1 MNLDFLKGVFGYFFI
16 KNKIMGF
23 NIAANY
29 FNYIFMKK
37 FFLFTLLVFL
47 SVIVAGYFS
56 FDIILKKYL
65 ISSINKKIEKKIYIE
80 KIQTHLIQGKAKVYN
95 LKIANKNSENF
106 KDYLIEIKNLSIDVD
121 ILSVFRE
128 IVKIHELN
136 LNGTSMNYKASIVD
150 GKIIDNF
157 NLINQYLEKNK
168 KSEKNLKLIEDKN
181 KKDKDEIVKNNLDN
195 TKDKNFIIQK
205 LKIPEIII
213 NAEAKDLN
221 FTKQLKID
229 SMEFQNVGNTKNAN
243 HFKDV
248 FAMIATNIVIKLN
261 NETIIS
267 NLKEKFHNK
276 IQKILEKDE
285 LKNKLENI
293 LKDPEKKEKIF
304 NKLNKLFK

>member
-1 MNLDFLKGVFGYFFI
+1 
-16 KNKIMGF
+16 
-23 NIAANY
+23 
-29 FNYIFMKK
+29 MKK

-80 KIQTHLIQGKAKVYN
+80 KIQTDLIQGKAKVYN

-267 NLKEKFHNK
+267 NLKEKFNSK
-276 IQKILEKDE
+276 IQKILEKDQ

>member
-1 MNLDFLKGVFGYFFI
+1 
-16 KNKIMGF
+16 
-23 NIAANY
+23 
-29 FNYIFMKK
+29 MKK

-248 FAMIATNIVIKLN
+248 FAMIATNIAIKLN

-267 NLKEKFHNK
+267 NLKEKFNNK

>member
-1 MNLDFLKGVFGYFFI
+1 
-16 KNKIMGF
+16 
-23 NIAANY
+23 
-29 FNYIFMKK
+29 MKK
-37 FFLFTLLVFL
+37 FFFLIFLVFL

-106 KDYLIEIKNLSIDVD
+106 EDYLVEIKNLYIDAD
-121 ILSVFRE
+121 ILSVFQE
-128 IVKIHELN
+128 IVKIRELN
-136 LNGTSMNYKASIVD
+136 LNGTSMNYKASILD

-168 KSEKNLKLIEDKN
+168 KSEKNLEIIEDKN
-181 KKDKDEIVKNNLDN
+181 KEDKNKIIKDNLDHA
-195 TKDKNFIIQK
+195 KDKNFIIQK

-248 FAMIATNIVIKLN
+248 FAMIATNIAIKLN
-261 NETIIS
+261 NETIIN
-267 NLKEKFHNK
+267 NLKKKFDNK
-276 IQKILEKDE
+276 IKKIIEKDNF
-285 LKNKLENI
+285 KNKVEELLGDN
-293 LKDPEKKEKIF
+293 KKKEKLL
-304 NKLNKLFK
+304 NKLNKFFK

>member
-1 MNLDFLKGVFGYFFI
+1 
-16 KNKIMGF
+16 
-23 NIAANY
+23 
-29 FNYIFMKK
+29 MKK

-136 LNGTSMNYKASIVD
+136 LNGTSMNYKVSIVD

-168 KSEKNLKLIEDKN
+168 KLIEDKN

-248 FAMIATNIVIKLN
+248 FAMIATNIAIKLN
-261 NETIIS
+261 NETIIN
-267 NLKEKFHNK
+267 NLKKKFDNK
-276 IQKILEKDE
+276 IKKIIEKDNF
-285 LKNKLENI
+285 KNKVEELLGDN
-293 LKDPEKKEKIF
+293 KKKEKLL
-304 NKLNKLFK
+304 NKLNRFFK

>member
-1 MNLDFLKGVFGYFFI
+1 
-16 KNKIMGF
+16 
-23 NIAANY
+23 
-29 FNYIFMKK
+29 MKK
-37 FFLFTLLVFL
+37 FFLFILLVFF

-80 KIQTHLIQGKAKVYN
+80 KIQTDLIQGKAKVYN

-267 NLKEKFHNK
+267 NLKEKFNSK
-276 IQKILEKDE
+276 IQKILEKDQ

>member
-1 MNLDFLKGVFGYFFI
+1 
-16 KNKIMGF
+16 
-23 NIAANY
+23 
-29 FNYIFMKK
+29 MKK
-37 FFLFTLLVFL
+37 FFLFILLVFF

-248 FAMIATNIVIKLN
+248 FAMIATNIAIKLN

-267 NLKEKFHNK
+267 NLKEKFNNK
-276 IQKILEKDE
+276 IQKILEKDQ

>member
-1 MNLDFLKGVFGYFFI
+1 
-16 KNKIMGF
+16 
-23 NIAANY
+23 
-29 FNYIFMKK
+29 MKK

-47 SVIVAGYFS
+47 SVIVAGHFS

-221 FTKQLKID
+221 FTKRLKID

-267 NLKEKFHNK
+267 NLKEKFNSK
-276 IQKILEKDE
+276 IQKILEKDQ

>member
-1 MNLDFLKGVFGYFFI
+1 
-16 KNKIMGF
+16 
-23 NIAANY
+23 
-29 FNYIFMKK
+29 MKK

-80 KIQTHLIQGKAKVYN
+80 KIQTDLIQGKAKVYN

-121 ILSVFRE
+121 ILSVFQE

-181 KKDKDEIVKNNLDN
+181 KKDKDEIVKNNLEN
-195 TKDKNFIIQK
+195 IKDKNFIIQK
-205 LKIPEIII
+205 LKIPEIVI
-213 NAEAKDLN
+213 NVEAKDLN

-267 NLKEKFHNK
+267 NLKEKFNSK
-276 IQKILEKDE
+276 IQKILEKDQ

>member
-1 MNLDFLKGVFGYFFI
+1 
-16 KNKIMGF
+16 
-23 NIAANY
+23 
-29 FNYIFMKK
+29 MKK
-37 FFLFTLLVFL
+37 FFLFILLVFL

-267 NLKEKFHNK
+267 NLKEKFNSK
-276 IQKILEKDE
+276 IQKILEKDQ

>member
-1 MNLDFLKGVFGYFFI
+1 
-16 KNKIMGF
+16 
-23 NIAANY
+23 
-29 FNYIFMKK
+29 MKK

-65 ISSINKKIEKKIYIE
+65 ISSISKKIEKKIYIE
-80 KIQTHLIQGKAKVYN
+80 KIQTDLIQGKAKVYN

-121 ILSVFRE
+121 ILSVFQE
-128 IVKIHELN
+128 IVKIYELN

-150 GKIIDNF
+150 GKIVDNF
-157 NLINQYLEKNK
+157 HLINQYLEKNK

-181 KKDKDEIVKNNLDN
+181 KKDKDEIVKNNLEN
-195 TKDKNFIIQK
+195 IKDKNFIIQK
-205 LKIPEIII
+205 LKIPEIVI
-213 NAEAKDLN
+213 NVEAKDLN

-267 NLKEKFHNK
+267 NLKEKFNSK
-276 IQKILEKDE
+276 IQKILEKDQ

>member
-1 MNLDFLKGVFGYFFI
+1 
-16 KNKIMGF
+16 
-23 NIAANY
+23 
-29 FNYIFMKK
+29 MKK

-106 KDYLIEIKNLSIDVD
+106 EDYLVEIKNLYIDAD
-121 ILSVFRE
+121 ILSVFQE
-128 IVKIHELN
+128 IVKIRELN
-136 LNGTSMNYKASIVD
+136 LNGTSMNYKASILD

-168 KSEKNLKLIEDKN
+168 KSEKNLEIIEDKN
-181 KKDKDEIVKNNLDN
+181 KIIKDNLDHA
-195 TKDKNFIIQK
+195 KDKNFIIQK

-248 FAMIATNIVIKLN
+248 FVMIATNIAIKLN
-261 NETIIS
+261 NETIIN
-267 NLKEKFHNK
+267 NLKKKFDNK
-276 IQKILEKDE
+276 IKKIIEKDNF
-285 LKNKLENI
+285 KNKVEELLGDN
-293 LKDPEKKEKIF
+293 KKKEKLL
-304 NKLNKLFK
+304 NKLNKFFK

>member
-1 MNLDFLKGVFGYFFI
+1 
-16 KNKIMGF
+16 
-23 NIAANY
+23 
-29 FNYIFMKK
+29 MKK

-121 ILSVFRE
+121 ILSVFQE

-248 FAMIATNIVIKLN
+248 FAMIATNIAIKLN

-267 NLKEKFHNK
+267 NLKEKFNNK
-276 IQKILEKDE
+276 IQKILEKDQ

>member
-1 MNLDFLKGVFGYFFI
+1 
-16 KNKIMGF
+16 
-23 NIAANY
+23 
-29 FNYIFMKK
+29 MKK
-37 FFLFTLLVFL
+37 FFLFILLVFL
-47 SVIVAGYFS
+47 SVIVVGHFS

-65 ISSINKKIEKKIYIE
+65 ISYINKKIEKKIYIE

-106 KDYLIEIKNLSIDVD
+106 EDYLVEIKNLYIDAD
-121 ILSVFRE
+121 ILSVFQE
-128 IVKIHELN
+128 IVKIRELN
-136 LNGTSMNYKASIVD
+136 LNGTSMNYKASILD

-168 KSEKNLKLIEDKN
+168 KSEKNLEIIEDKN
-181 KKDKDEIVKNNLDN
+181 KEDKNKIIKDNLDHA
-195 TKDKNFIIQK
+195 KDKNFIIQK

-248 FAMIATNIVIKLN
+248 FAMIATNIAIKLN
-261 NETIIS
+261 NETIIN
-267 NLKEKFHNK
+267 NLKKKFDNK
-276 IQKILEKDE
+276 IKKIIEKDNF
-285 LKNKLENI
+285 KNKVEELLGDN
-293 LKDPEKKEKIF
+293 KKKEKLL
-304 NKLNKLFK
+304 NKLNKFFK

>member
-1 MNLDFLKGVFGYFFI
+1 
-16 KNKIMGF
+16 
-23 NIAANY
+23 
-29 FNYIFMKK
+29 MKK
-37 FFLFTLLVFL
+37 LFLFVILVFI
-47 SVIVAGYFS
+47 SVIVVGYFS

-65 ISSINKKIEKKIYIE
+65 ISSISKKIEKKIYIE
-80 KIQTHLIQGKAKVYN
+80 KIETLFFQEKTKVYN

-106 KDYLIEIKNLSIDVD
+106 NDYLVEVKNLYIDVD
-121 ILSVFRE
+121 ILSAFKEV
-128 IVKIHELN
+128 VKIRELN
-136 LNGTSMNYKASIVD
+136 LSGTTLNYKAFIVD

-168 KSEKNLKLIEDKN
+168 KSEKNLEIIEDNNKEDKN
-181 KKDKDEIVKNNLDN
+181 KIIKDNLDYA
-195 TKDKNFIIQK
+195 KDKNFIIQK

-213 NAEAKDLN
+213 NAEVKDLN

-248 FAMIATNIVIKLN
+248 FAMIATNIAIKLN

-267 NLKEKFHNK
+267 NLKEKFNNK
-276 IQKILEKDE
+276 IQKILEKDQ

>member
-1 MNLDFLKGVFGYFFI
+1 
-16 KNKIMGF
+16 
-23 NIAANY
+23 
-29 FNYIFMKK
+29 MKK

-121 ILSVFRE
+121 IFSVFRE
-128 IVKIHELN
+128 TVKIHELN

-267 NLKEKFHNK
+267 NLKEKFNSK
-276 IQKILEKDE
+276 IQKILEKDQ

>member
-1 MNLDFLKGVFGYFFI
+1 
-16 KNKIMGF
+16 
-23 NIAANY
+23 
-29 FNYIFMKK
+29 MKK
-37 FFLFTLLVFL
+37 LFLFVILVFL
-47 SVIVAGYFS
+47 SVIVVGYFS

-65 ISSINKKIEKKIYIE
+65 ISSISKKIEKKIYIE
-80 KIQTHLIQGKAKVYN
+80 KIETFFFQEKTKVYN

-106 KDYLIEIKNLSIDVD
+106 NDYLVEVKNLSIDVD
-121 ILSVFRE
+121 ILSAFKEV
-128 IVKIHELN
+128 VKIRELN
-136 LNGTSMNYKASIVD
+136 LSGTTMNYKAFIVD

-157 NLINQYLEKNK
+157 NLINQYLEKNNK
-168 KSEKNLKLIEDKN
+168 PEKNLEIREGSNKEDKN
-181 KKDKDEIVKNNLDN
+181 KITKDNLDH

-213 NAEAKDLN
+213 NAEVKDLN

-267 NLKEKFHNK
+267 NLKEKFNNK
-276 IQKILEKDE
+276 IQKILEKDK

-293 LKDPEKKEKIF
+293 LKDSEKKEKIF

>member
-1 MNLDFLKGVFGYFFI
+1 
-16 KNKIMGF
+16 
-23 NIAANY
+23 
-29 FNYIFMKK
+29 MKK
-37 FFLFTLLVFL
+37 FFLFILLVFL

-248 FAMIATNIVIKLN
+248 FAMIATNIAIKLN

-267 NLKEKFHNK
+267 NLKEKFNSK
-276 IQKILEKDE
+276 IQKILEKDQ

>member
-1 MNLDFLKGVFGYFFI
+1 
-16 KNKIMGF
+16 
-23 NIAANY
+23 
-29 FNYIFMKK
+29 MKK
-37 FFLFTLLVFL
+37 FFLFILLVFF

-65 ISSINKKIEKKIYIE
+65 ISSISKKIEKKIYIE
-80 KIQTHLIQGKAKVYN
+80 KIQTDLIQGKAKVYN

-121 ILSVFRE
+121 ILSVFQE

-267 NLKEKFHNK
+267 NLKEKFNSK
-276 IQKILEKDE
+276 IQKILEKDQ

>member
-1 MNLDFLKGVFGYFFI
+1 
-16 KNKIMGF
+16 
-23 NIAANY
+23 
-29 FNYIFMKK
+29 MKK

-181 KKDKDEIVKNNLDN
+181 KKDKNEIVKNNLDN

-248 FAMIATNIVIKLN
+248 FAMIATNIAIKLN

-267 NLKEKFHNK
+267 NLKEKFNSK
-276 IQKILEKDE
+276 IQKILEKDQ

>member
-1 MNLDFLKGVFGYFFI
+1 
-16 KNKIMGF
+16 
-23 NIAANY
+23 
-29 FNYIFMKK
+29 MKK

-106 KDYLIEIKNLSIDVD
+106 EDYLVEIKNLYIDAD
-121 ILSVFRE
+121 ILSVFQE
-128 IVKIHELN
+128 IVKIRELN
-136 LNGTSMNYKASIVD
+136 LNGTSMNYKASILD
-150 GKIIDNF
+150 GKIVDNF

-168 KSEKNLKLIEDKN
+168 KSEKNLEIIEDKN
-181 KKDKDEIVKNNLDN
+181 KEDKNKIIKNNLDN
-195 TKDKNFIIQK
+195 AKDKNFIIQK

-248 FAMIATNIVIKLN
+248 FAMIATNIAIKLN
-261 NETIIS
+261 NETIIN
-267 NLKEKFHNK
+267 NLKKKFDNK
-276 IQKILEKDE
+276 IKKIIEKDNF
-285 LKNKLENI
+285 KNKVEELLGDN
-293 LKDPEKKEKIF
+293 KKKEKLL
-304 NKLNKLFK
+304 NKLNKFFK

>member
-1 MNLDFLKGVFGYFFI
+1 
-16 KNKIMGF
+16 
-23 NIAANY
+23 
-29 FNYIFMKK
+29 MKK
-37 FFLFTLLVFL
+37 FFLFILLVFL

-181 KKDKDEIVKNNLDN
+181 KKNKDEIVKNNLDN

-248 FAMIATNIVIKLN
+248 FAMIATNIAIKLN
-261 NETIIS
+261 NETIIN
-267 NLKEKFHNK
+267 NLKKKFDNK
-276 IQKILEKDE
+276 IKKIIEKDNF
-285 LKNKLENI
+285 KNKVEELLGDN
-293 LKDPEKKEKIF
+293 KKKEKLL
-304 NKLNKLFK
+304 NKLNKFFK

>member
-1 MNLDFLKGVFGYFFI
+1 
-16 KNKIMGF
+16 
-23 NIAANY
+23 
-29 FNYIFMKK
+29 MKK
-37 FFLFTLLVFL
+37 FFLFILLVFL

-65 ISSINKKIEKKIYIE
+65 ISSISKKIEKKIYIE

-136 LNGTSMNYKASIVD
+136 LNGTSMNYKASILD

-181 KKDKDEIVKNNLDN
+181 KNKDEIVKNNLDN

-267 NLKEKFHNK
+267 NLKEKFNNK
-276 IQKILEKDE
+276 IQKILEKDK

>member
-1 MNLDFLKGVFGYFFI
+1 
-16 KNKIMGF
+16 
-23 NIAANY
+23 
-29 FNYIFMKK
+29 MKK
-37 FFLFTLLVFL
+37 FFLFILLVFL

-121 ILSVFRE
+121 ILSVFQE

-267 NLKEKFHNK
+267 NLKEKFNSK
-276 IQKILEKDE
+276 IQKILEKDQ

>member
-1 MNLDFLKGVFGYFFI
+1 
-16 KNKIMGF
+16 
-23 NIAANY
+23 
-29 FNYIFMKK
+29 MKK

-181 KKDKDEIVKNNLDN
+181 KKNKDEIVKNNLDN

-248 FAMIATNIVIKLN
+248 FAMIATNIAIKLN
-261 NETIIS
+261 NETII
-267 NLKEKFHNK
+267 NNFKKKFDNK
-276 IQKILEKDE
+276 IKKIIEKDNF
-285 LKNKLENI
+285 KNKVEELLGDN
-293 LKDPEKKEKIF
+293 KKKEKLL
-304 NKLNKLFK
+304 NKLNKFFK

>member
-1 MNLDFLKGVFGYFFI
+1 
-16 KNKIMGF
+16 
-23 NIAANY
+23 
-29 FNYIFMKK
+29 MKK
-37 FFLFTLLVFL
+37 FFLFILLVFL

-248 FAMIATNIVIKLN
+248 FAMIATNIAIKLK
-261 NETIIS
+261 NETIIN
-267 NLKEKFHNK
+267 NLKKKFDNK
-276 IQKILEKDE
+276 IKKIIEKDNF
-285 LKNKLENI
+285 KNKVEELLGDN
-293 LKDPEKKEKIF
+293 KKKEKLL
-304 NKLNKLFK
+304 NKLNKFFK

>member
-1 MNLDFLKGVFGYFFI
+1 
-16 KNKIMGF
+16 
-23 NIAANY
+23 
-29 FNYIFMKK
+29 MKK

-65 ISSINKKIEKKIYIE
+65 ISSISKKIEKKIYIE

-106 KDYLIEIKNLSIDVD
+106 EDYLVEIKNLYIDAD
-121 ILSVFRE
+121 ILSVFQE
-128 IVKIHELN
+128 IVKIRELN
-136 LNGTSMNYKASIVD
+136 LNGTSMNYKASILD

-157 NLINQYLEKNK
+157 NLINQYLDKNK
-168 KSEKNLKLIEDKN
+168 KSEKNLEIIEDGNKEDKN
-181 KKDKDEIVKNNLDN
+181 KIIKDNLDHA
-195 TKDKNFIIQK
+195 KDKNFIIQK

-248 FAMIATNIVIKLN
+248 FAMIATNIAIKLN
-261 NETIIS
+261 NETIIN
-267 NLKEKFHNK
+267 NLKKKFDNK
-276 IQKILEKDE
+276 IKKIVEKDNF
-285 LKNKLENI
+285 KNKVEELLGDN
-293 LKDPEKKEKIF
+293 KKKEKLL
-304 NKLNKLFK
+304 NKLNKFFK

>member
-1 MNLDFLKGVFGYFFI
+1 
-16 KNKIMGF
+16 
-23 NIAANY
+23 
-29 FNYIFMKK
+29 MKK
-37 FFLFTLLVFL
+37 FFLFILLVFL

-65 ISSINKKIEKKIYIE
+65 ISSISKKIEKKIYIE

-106 KDYLIEIKNLSIDVD
+106 EDYLVEIKNLSIDAD
-121 ILSVFRE
+121 ILSVFQE
-128 IVKIHELN
+128 IVKIRELN

-267 NLKEKFHNK
+267 NLKEKFNSK
-276 IQKILEKDE
+276 IQKILEKDQ

>member
-1 MNLDFLKGVFGYFFI
+1 
-16 KNKIMGF
+16 
-23 NIAANY
+23 
-29 FNYIFMKK
+29 MKK

-56 FDIILKKYL
+56 FDIILNKYL

-80 KIQTHLIQGKAKVYN
+80 KIQTHLIQGKVKVYN

-106 KDYLIEIKNLSIDVD
+106 EDYLVEIKNLYIDADV
-121 ILSVFRE
+121 LSVFQE
-128 IVKIHELN
+128 IVKIRELN
-136 LNGTSMNYKASIVD
+136 LNGTSMNYKASILH

-168 KSEKNLKLIEDKN
+168 KSEKNLEIIEDKN
-181 KKDKDEIVKNNLDN
+181 KEDKNKIIKDNLDHA
-195 TKDKNFIIQK
+195 KDKNFIIQK

-248 FAMIATNIVIKLN
+248 FVMIATNIAIKLN
-261 NETIIS
+261 NETIIN
-267 NLKEKFHNK
+267 NLKKKFDNK
-276 IQKILEKDE
+276 IKKIIEKDNF
-285 LKNKLENI
+285 KNKVEELLGDN
-293 LKDPEKKEKIF
+293 KKKEKLL
-304 NKLNKLFK
+304 NKLNKFFK

>member
-1 MNLDFLKGVFGYFFI
+1 
-16 KNKIMGF
+16 
-23 NIAANY
+23 
-29 FNYIFMKK
+29 MKK
-37 FFLFTLLVFL
+37 FFFILLVFL

-56 FDIILKKYL
+56 FDIILNKYL

-80 KIQTHLIQGKAKVYN
+80 KIQTHLIQGKVKVYN

-106 KDYLIEIKNLSIDVD
+106 EDYLVEIKNLYIDAD
-121 ILSVFRE
+121 ILSVFQE
-128 IVKIHELN
+128 IVKIRELN
-136 LNGTSMNYKASIVD
+136 LNGTSMNYKASILD

-168 KSEKNLKLIEDKN
+168 KSEKNLEIIEDKN
-181 KKDKDEIVKNNLDN
+181 KEDKNKIIKDNLDHA
-195 TKDKNFIIQK
+195 KDKNFIIQK

-267 NLKEKFHNK
+267 NLKEKFNSK
-276 IQKILEKDE
+276 IQKILEKDQ

>member
-1 MNLDFLKGVFGYFFI
+1 
-16 KNKIMGF
+16 
-23 NIAANY
+23 
-29 FNYIFMKK
+29 MKK
-37 FFLFTLLVFL
+37 FFLFILLVFF

-65 ISSINKKIEKKIYIE
+65 ISSISKKIEKKIYIE

-267 NLKEKFHNK
+267 NLKEKFNNK
-276 IQKILEKDE
+276 IQKILEKDQ

>member
-1 MNLDFLKGVFGYFFI
+1 
-16 KNKIMGF
+16 
-23 NIAANY
+23 
-29 FNYIFMKK
+29 MKK

-106 KDYLIEIKNLSIDVD
+106 EDYLVEIKNLYIDADV
-121 ILSVFRE
+121 LSVFQE
-128 IVKIHELN
+128 IVKIRELN
-136 LNGTSMNYKASIVD
+136 LNGTSMNYKASILD

-168 KSEKNLKLIEDKN
+168 KSEKNLEIIEDKN
-181 KKDKDEIVKNNLDN
+181 KEDKNKIIKDNLDHA
-195 TKDKNFIIQK
+195 KDKNFIIQK

-248 FAMIATNIVIKLN
+248 FAMIATNIAIKLN
-261 NETIIS
+261 NETIIN
-267 NLKEKFHNK
+267 NLKKKFDNK
-276 IQKILEKDE
+276 IKKIIEKDNF
-285 LKNKLENI
+285 KNKVEELLGDN
-293 LKDPEKKEKIF
+293 KKKEKLL
-304 NKLNKLFK
+304 NKLNKFFK

>member
-1 MNLDFLKGVFGYFFI
+1 
-16 KNKIMGF
+16 
-23 NIAANY
+23 
-29 FNYIFMKK
+29 MKK

-168 KSEKNLKLIEDKN
+168 KSDKNLKLIEDKN

-267 NLKEKFHNK
+267 NLKEKFNSK
-276 IQKILEKDE
+276 IQKILEKDQ

-304 NKLNKLFK
+304 NIIY

>member
-1 MNLDFLKGVFGYFFI
+1 
-16 KNKIMGF
+16 
-23 NIAANY
+23 
-29 FNYIFMKK
+29 MKK
-37 FFLFTLLVFL
+37 FFLFILLVFL

-136 LNGTSMNYKASIVD
+136 LNGTSMNYKASILD

-168 KSEKNLKLIEDKN
+168 KSEKNLKLIKDKN

-267 NLKEKFHNK
+267 NLKEKFNSK
-276 IQKILEKDE
+276 IQKILEKDQ

>member
-1 MNLDFLKGVFGYFFI
+1 
-16 KNKIMGF
+16 
-23 NIAANY
+23 
-29 FNYIFMKK
+29 MKK
-37 FFLFTLLVFL
+37 FFFLIFLVFL

-106 KDYLIEIKNLSIDVD
+106 EDYLVEIKNLYIDAD
-121 ILSVFRE
+121 ILSVFQE
-128 IVKIHELN
+128 IVKIRELN
-136 LNGTSMNYKASIVD
+136 LNGTSMNYKASILD

-168 KSEKNLKLIEDKN
+168 KSEKNLEIIEDKN
-181 KKDKDEIVKNNLDN
+181 KEDKNKIIKDNLDHA
-195 TKDKNFIIQK
+195 KDKNFIIQK

-261 NETIIS
+261 NETIIN
-267 NLKEKFHNK
+267 NLKKKFDNK
-276 IQKILEKDE
+276 IKKIIEKDNF
-285 LKNKLENI
+285 KNKVEELLGDN
-293 LKDPEKKEKIF
+293 KKKEKLL
-304 NKLNKLFK
+304 NKLNKFFK

>member
-1 MNLDFLKGVFGYFFI
+1 
-16 KNKIMGF
+16 
-23 NIAANY
+23 
-29 FNYIFMKK
+29 MKK
-37 FFLFTLLVFL
+37 FFLFILLVFL

-243 HFKDV
+243 HFKNV
-248 FAMIATNIVIKLN
+248 FAMIATNIAIKLN

-267 NLKEKFHNK
+267 NLKEKFNNK
-276 IQKILEKDE
+276 IQKILEKDQ